1 MKPFCVLACNGLSVK
16 YHFQAKRVVSYIG
29 RARPERLV
37 DELMSE
43 LQTVETLNLNIER
56 TQTPPFFRLSVI
68 KRPQIPPNVTDD
80 EKLESQT
87 SEVTLE
93 KGTLHT
99 KRHSANPDEAT
110 TET

>member
-1 MKPFCVLACNGLSVK
+1 MK
-16 YHFQAKRVVSYIG
+16 AKRVVGYIG

-37 DELMSE
+37 DELMAE

-68 KRPQIPPNVTDD
+68 RRPTIVPNTTDD
-80 EKLESQT
+80 EKLESH
-87 SEVTLE
+87 VTNLALE

-99 KRHSANPDEAT
+99 KRHSANPDDVLS
-110 TET
+110 ET

>member
-1 MKPFCVLACNGLSVK
+1 MA
-16 YHFQAKRVVSYIG
+16 
-29 RARPERLV
+29 
-37 DELMSE
+37 E

-68 KRPQIPPNVTDD
+68 RRQAIIPNTTDD
-80 EKLESQT
+80 EKLESQVT
-87 SEVTLE
+87 DITLE

-99 KRHSANPDEAT
+99 KRHSANPEDAL